1 MRSDR
6 STPGSDEHAL
16 AIALDLTV
24 HELILN
30 KVLTA
35 PTSRGCACCGL
46 TMCVEHA
53 PSGRVPPSVPASA
66 KDKLEWFEYIH
77 EIRPYDISGWVCW
90 RTALPCGCHL
100 HAICL
105 ARGPEAKEGEMEA
118 TVLATVGATVEAT
131 VEATEG
137 GGEAFGEGG
146 TDDSSHLIGN
156 EVEMATLE
164 MACPACRAAVSS
176 VTQTWW
182 YGRSVPQGVG
192 ATCPY
197 STGDI

>member
-1 MRSDR
+1 
-6 STPGSDEHAL
+6 
-16 AIALDLTV
+16 
-24 HELILN
+24 
-30 KVLTA
+30 
-35 PTSRGCACCGL
+35 
-46 TMCVEHA
+46 MCVEHA

-105 ARGPEAKEGEMEA
+105 ARGPEAKEGEIEA

-146 TDDSSHLIGN
+146 TDDSFHLIGN

-182 YGRSVPQGVG
+182 YGRSVPQGVE

>member
-1 MRSDR
+1 
-6 STPGSDEHAL
+6 
-16 AIALDLTV
+16 
-24 HELILN
+24 
-30 KVLTA
+30 
-35 PTSRGCACCGL
+35 
-46 TMCVEHA
+46 
-53 PSGRVPPSVPASA
+53 
-66 KDKLEWFEYIH
+66 
-77 EIRPYDISGWVCW
+77 
-90 RTALPCGCHL
+90 
-100 HAICL
+100 
-105 ARGPEAKEGEMEA
+105 MEA

-182 YGRSVPQGVG
+182 YGRSVPQGVE